1 MKIIGFIAKKALENF
16 YRDNHGLLNF
26 HINRTTGEYIYDTKY
41 KCDYDVLIKPE
52 GLEVK
57 NYSSNN
63 NEKIYT
69 LEKTSFNGKTKR
81 VGWLITHM
89 Q

>member
-1 MKIIGFIAKKALENF
+1 MKIIGFRVKKALENF

-26 HINRTTGEYIYDTKY
+26 HINKTTGEYIYDTKY
-41 KCDYDVLIKPE
+41 KCGYDVLIKPE

-57 NYSSNN
+57 EQKTDSNG
-63 NEKIYT
+63 KVYT
-69 LEKTSFNGKTKR
+69 LEKTKFNGKTKR

-89 Q
+89 